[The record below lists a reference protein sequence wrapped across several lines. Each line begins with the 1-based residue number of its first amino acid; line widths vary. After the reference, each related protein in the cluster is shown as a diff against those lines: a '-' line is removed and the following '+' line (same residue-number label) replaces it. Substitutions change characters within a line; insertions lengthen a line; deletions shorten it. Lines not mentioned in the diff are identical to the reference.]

1 MLWNSI
7 ETIEKRK
14 DNCIACE
21 LEVSLPRELDETA
34 RLSLVRGF
42 VREQLTGHGIVAD
55 VALHNVRAKD
65 GGDNPHAHIM
75 FSSRP
80 VLKNGSGFGKKNR
93 ALERTETLKQWREAW
108 GQHVNQALAEAE
120 DTARVDHRTLHE
132 QGVGRRAEGMGLPAF
147 HMECRGQRTLQGN
160 RCRAVQVA
168 NLRRELSLPVI
179 TEAVRNEVEQLSV
192 AQHRTSSLLA
202 LARQAIGRQ

>member
-14 DNCIACE
+14 DSCVACE

-65 GGDNPHAHIM
+65 GGDNPYAHIM

-80 VLKNGSGFGKKNR
+80 VLKTAAASAKKIVRWSGPKR
-93 ALERTETLKQWREAW
+93 
-108 GQHVNQALAEAE
+108 
-120 DTARVDHRTLHE
+120 
-132 QGVGRRAEGMGLPAF
+132 
-147 HMECRGQRTLQGN
+147 
-160 RCRAVQVA
+160 
-168 NLRRELSLPVI
+168 
-179 TEAVRNEVEQLSV
+179 
-192 AQHRTSSLLA
+192 
-202 LARQAIGRQ
+202 